1 MILKKYLLIMIFLF
15 MKKELGAR
23 IMFPIIFLIIVAFL
37 SFPPASAQPTW
48 ELYEDKDCA
57 ISLMHPF
64 KTDKISDGS
73 VETFQIESIKQIS
86 DPDSLNMSIFT
97 SCIDEKV
104 PITEHTMNLT
114 LSGLKEDL
122 QIVTFEEN
130 SFNGT
135 LIDGERASSVTAVG
149 QIGIGNI
156 LSAYTVAEFNHG
168 NSTYIIRI
176 SSSGDEGLSGFF
188 NNYQYLRDN
197 ILGSI
202 NFLE

>member
-122 QIVTFEEN
+122 QIKTYCH
-130 SFNGT
+130 S
-135 LIDGERASSVTAVG
+135 
-149 QIGIGNI
+149 
-156 LSAYTVAEFNHG
+156 Y
-168 NSTYIIRI
+168 ST
-176 SSSGDEGLSGFF
+176 
-188 NNYQYLRDN
+188 
-197 ILGSI
+197 
-202 NFLE
+202 